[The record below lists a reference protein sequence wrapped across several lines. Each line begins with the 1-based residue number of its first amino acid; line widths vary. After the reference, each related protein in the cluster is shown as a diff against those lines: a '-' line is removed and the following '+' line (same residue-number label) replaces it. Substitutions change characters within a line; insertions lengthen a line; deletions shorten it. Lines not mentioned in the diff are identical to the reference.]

1 MFDDIL
7 DKKKAFLDNKI
18 IDIQKSK
25 KLHFF
30 IGFIPRFSLKN

>member
-30 IGFIPRFSLKN
+30 IGFSPRFSLKI